1 MADKQPPNV
10 TEGATTGDV
19 DEDQSR
25 PPPTSAE
32 DRKAASAL
40 ANLDG
45 GDGDSSASASAV
57 DAAALSKATKV
68 VPSASAAA
76 AAAAP
81 KKNVKVDAADV
92 ALLVD
97 ECDLSK
103 VKATELLRSF
113 DGNLEATLRDFVK
126 AP

>member
-10 TEGATTGDV
+10 TEGATTGDIE
-19 DEDQSR
+19 EDQAR

-45 GDGDSSASASAV
+45 DETTTTSSSAANV
-57 DAAALSKATKV
+57 DAAAISKATKV
-68 VPSASAAA
+68 VPSATP
-76 AAAAP
+76 AAAP
-81 KKNVKVDAADV
+81 KKNVKIDAADV
-92 ALLVD
+92 TLLVE
-97 ECDLSK
+97 ECELSK

-113 DGNLEATLRDFVK
+113 DGSLEATLRDFVK
-126 AP
+126 AA